1 MAQDKEDKKDFLRSA
16 IIYDDNIEDKLNNL
30 ENWENIKSK
39 DNLSFDCLKNK
50 ETGEEIS
57 YIKIADNVIST
68 ANCSPQDEQQTKY
81 LTLEEDVLTK
91 LEKDLPASTS
101 FIISPSN
108 EDKKRLNK
116 KK

>member
-1 MAQDKEDKKDFLRSA
+1 MAKNKDKKDFLRSA
-16 IIYDDNIEDKLNNL
+16 IIYDDNIDDKLDNL
-30 ENWENIKSK
+30 KNWENIKSK
-39 DNLSFDCLKNK
+39 DSSSFNCLKNK

-68 ANCSPQDEQQTKY
+68 ANCLPQDDEQTEY
-81 LTLEEDVLTK
+81 ITLEEDVLTK
-91 LEKDLPASTS
+91 LEKDLPDSTS